1 MRTPALFSADA
12 VRPVL
17 LRHTQARDA
26 DEHAHNLSQWDQR
39 YDQLS
44 SGAFEGS
51 VTELWLPGSQIFVE
65 RANRRLRQTCAAW
78 RESVWFG
85 VPAAEDGQMA
95 LGSRKLGAEAVC
107 VRDGGAEFE
116 LMTEA
121 DFDLYGI
128 VVDRAAFAAHVE
140 QHARQDLDRLLR
152 LGDVISL
159 PLMQKA
165 GLCAALANILDD
177 ARCPGE
183 EDPLALQARIFT
195 LLTGLLQ
202 QAHGGE
208 PPRRAQLGRQQTVQ
222 RLRELLLQD
231 PASPPGIP
239 ELCERLH
246 LSRRALQNCVE
257 EVTGMAPLA
266 FMRSIRLNA
275 VRRELRRGGPAQS
288 VSQVAYDW
296 GFTHLSQ
303 FARDYRQL
311 FGELPSESRL
321 GGH

>member
-1 MRTPALFSADA
+1 MSTPALPAEP
-12 VRPVL
+12 VRTML
-17 LRHTQARDA
+17 LRHTSARDA

-44 SGAFEGS
+44 AGGFEGS
-51 VTELWLPGSQIFVE
+51 VTELWLPRSQIFVE

-85 VPAAEDGQMA
+85 IPAAEDGHMA
-95 LGSRKLGAEAVC
+95 LGGRKLGAEAVC
-107 VRDGGAEFE
+107 IRDGGAEFD
-116 LMTEA
+116 LLTEA

-140 QHARQDLDRLLR
+140 EHTRQDLDRLLR

-159 PLMQKA
+159 PMLQKA
-165 GLCAALANILDD
+165 GLCAALATLLDD
-177 ARCPGE
+177 AGAPGE
-183 EDPLALQARIFT
+183 EDPQALQHRIFT

-208 PPRRAQLGRQQTVQ
+208 PARRTQLTRQQTVQ
-222 RLRELLLQD
+222 RLREMLLQE
-231 PASPPGIP
+231 PARPLGIP

-246 LSRRALQNCVE
+246 MSRRALQNCVE
-257 EVTGMAPLA
+257 DVTGLAPLA
-266 FMRSIRLNA
+266 FMRSVRLNA

-303 FARDYRQL
+303 FAHDYRQL
-311 FGELPSESRL
+311 FGELPSAARQPA
-321 GGH
+321 GH